1 MDKITKKQLKEQ
13 FERELMIA
21 RQLGLF
27 DNNPTD
33 EERKAAEVILK
44 EIAKQYKK
52 IK

>member
-1 MDKITKKQLKEQ
+1 MDKMSKKQLKEQ

-33 EERKAAEVILK
+33 EERKAAEVMLK
-44 EIAKQYKK
+44 AIAKQYKHRK
-52 IK
+52 